1 MEKDHVVLLGC
12 GDVGPMEEPISRFSE
27 LIRPVLATGDIRFA
41 QCERLY
47 SERGVLRPHGYPHC
61 RINPRMSSV
70 FTDCGF
76 DVVSLASN
84 HAGDWGEEA
93 LIDTMAVFR
102 QMNIPTAGAG
112 HDAREARKP
121 VIIERNG
128 LRIAFLA
135 YCSVL
140 RDGYEARN
148 DKAGIA
154 PLRAYTYYESR
165 DSNPGVPPRVVSA
178 PYQEDLD
185 AMLEDVTAARKLADS
200 VVLSM
205 HWGIHY
211 YEKIV
216 AEYQPIIA
224 HAAIDAGADLILGH
238 HPHLLKAI
246 EVYKGKVCFY
256 SLGEFIMQLERTPQN
271 AAALVRKYG
280 IKLDP
285 NYPKLAHGEGC
296 HRVLIAKAVF
306 TKQGIQK
313 VSCLPVMINPDLRP
327 EALRRGDPRFDDM
340 VRYAEWISEGYD
352 HKFTVDGDEICITA

>member
-1 MEKDHVVLLGC
+1 MFLGTFGFASAETGEIWTKAQSTAITTYSTTQKYKSFMDPAMKPVVGMQLPANVTVYPL
-12 GDVGPMEEPISRFSE
+12 P
-27 LIRPVLATGDIRFA
+27 ATVTVKTPDM
-41 QCERLY
+41 Y
-47 SERGVLRPHGYPHC
+47 SYGM
-61 RINPRMSSV
+61 IN
-70 FTDCGF
+70 D
-76 DVVSLASN
+76 
-84 HAGDWGEEA
+84 
-93 LIDTMAVFR
+93 
-102 QMNIPTAGAG
+102 Q
-112 HDAREARKP
+112 P

-216 AEYQPIIA
+216 AEYQPISA